1 MATTENYLHDILAR
15 VPSEEARRPSGH
27 KGRHAATAGMPARK
41 RWLPSEQV
49 PFDDSPSGLR
59 LKRTKRKKRSK
70 EEPSAKTSL
79 AQKPLE
85 QIVVGKSRDG
95 ETRGPSAEAPSA
107 VAVREGVAGPPGA
120 GSLIPLEVLA
130 RHRVEA
136 AAEEAA
142 RPCARELPRISAA
155 TKILE
160 IKDDTPSAEEE
171 VQSVRGTPTRVLCEQ
186 VVPILWY
193 LDYKAT
199 KYGVSKAQR
208 KIKELRARVQTEI
221 SSEQAQNRILAG
233 ERVRQTRALEQ
244 SEAARRADEE

>member
-1 MATTENYLHDILAR
+1 MRRANNEPARPKLKARKLILPVDSWADTRRAAVARNFLASEEDVSAEILGRSINLPAPKAR

-95 ETRGPSAEAPSA
+95 ETRGS
-107 VAVREGVAGPPGA
+107 
-120 GSLIPLEVLA
+120 
-130 RHRVEA
+130 
-136 AAEEAA
+136 
-142 RPCARELPRISAA
+142 
-155 TKILE
+155 T
-160 IKDDTPSAEEE
+160 
-171 VQSVRGTPTRVLCEQ
+171 
-186 VVPILWY
+186 
-193 LDYKAT
+193 
-199 KYGVSKAQR
+199 
-208 KIKELRARVQTEI
+208 LR
-221 SSEQAQNRILAG
+221 
-233 ERVRQTRALEQ
+233 
-244 SEAARRADEE
+244 